1 LAAEPPPADGGGG
14 WGDLSL
20 TKFWIKSSQ
29 IDHRVSVVLP
39 DDEERL
45 TFGGDVMQKKV
56 TDTPTWACFEVLGD
70 LGIDAP

>member
-1 LAAEPPPADGGGG
+1 MKDPKVLHILHQP
-14 WGDLSL
+14 
-20 TKFWIKSSQ
+20 TQ
-29 IDHRVSVVLP
+29 INHRVSVVLP

-56 TDTPTWACFEVLGD
+56 TDTPTWACLEVLGD